1 MNSLLDLS
9 RLVQVVAPP
18 ILVLVCDR
26 FFTAPLR
33 ALSPTGLS
41 AATESSSYVGVVIDH
56 WNDGNLPA
64 GLVLNG
70 DAARVVHAGADA
82 ISLAVVLALA
92 RASSSSRQSN
102 PDGSFN
108 AVPSGRQPSTLQ
120 LDELLKPLL
129 AAWNEQRSTLRS
141 PK

>member
-1 MNSLLDLS
+1 LLVYFKAMNSLLDLS

-70 DAARVVHAGADA
+70 DAARVVHAGGRCN
-82 ISLAVVLALA
+82 LAGGGPGFGQGIFIVTAVQSRWILQC
-92 RASSSSRQSN
+92 RPVRPPTQHAS
-102 PDGSFN
+102 
-108 AVPSGRQPSTLQ
+108 A
-120 LDELLKPLL
+120 
-129 AAWNEQRSTLRS
+129 
-141 PK
+141 

>member
-1 MNSLLDLS
+1 
-9 RLVQVVAPP
+9 
-18 ILVLVCDR
+18 
-26 FFTAPLR
+26 
-33 ALSPTGLS
+33 
-41 AATESSSYVGVVIDH
+41 VVIDH

-70 DAARVVHAGADA
+70 DAARVVHAGAEA

-108 AVPSGRQPSTLQ
+108 AVPSGRQPSKLQ
-120 LDELLKPLL
+120 LDDLLKHLL
-129 AAWNEQRSTLRS
+129 AAWNEQRSSCVVRNNRPANRS
-141 PK
+141 AVLSMTNARAFVFYCAQ